1 MKSNANCITTEI
13 FIRALALVLVL
24 VLVFILIIILIFV
37 VAFIVHVIA
46 HGRYISTA
54 WQPPGIMTGPKA
66 NTHTMC
72 VSV

>member
-13 FIRALALVLVL
+13 LIRALAIVL

-72 VSV
+72 MCA